1 MKVKC
6 FQVSSIGAVRDHNE
20 DFVVFW
26 EPQDF
31 AERQKVG
38 SIAILADGVGGI
50 GNGDVASR
58 TAAET
63 AIDVFRESKP
73 EASPADI
80 FRQIYD
86 TASGKL
92 FQASRE
98 KGRMATTMLTSIFRD
113 NKVNVAHVGDSRV
126 YHPGRENPP
135 AYERPFLHVAAG
147 QTWPA
152 ART

>member
-6 FQVSSIGAVRDHNE
+6 FQVSSVGPVRDHNE

-31 AERQKVG
+31 NVRLKVG

-73 EASPADI
+73 EASAVDV
-80 FRQIYD
+80 FRQIYE
-86 TASGKL
+86 TSSSKI

-98 KGRMATTMLTSIFRD
+98 KGRMATTMLTS
-113 NKVNVAHVGDSRV
+113 
-126 YHPGRENPP
+126 
-135 AYERPFLHVAAG
+135 
-147 QTWPA
+147 
-152 ART
+152 